1 MRYFMDENSQ
11 TETVETRIVESFRQA
26 CSIIA
31 GVEDVIQKRGGMMTE
46 VRVVVLLTPYDWEMF
61 CVQSNNYSECIKQ
74 AEKVGV
80 FEKKTTPQTF
90 PIVMSPMKLRW
101 WVW

>member
-31 GVEDVIQKRGGMMTE
+31 GVEDVVRKRGGMMVE
-46 VRVVVLLTPYDWEMF
+46 ARVVALLTPYDWEMF
-61 CVQSNNYSECIKQ
+61 CAQSNNYSSCIKQ
-74 AEKVGV
+74 AEEIGV
-80 FEKKTTPQTF
+80 FEKKTGPQPF
-90 PIVMSPMKLRW
+90 PMVMSPVKLRGRLW
-101 WVW
+101 